1 MKQCPRGGRDGPKGM
16 RNKQCSD
23 KGECFM
29 GKCIC
34 KPGYTGENCGTE
46 LPCDCSGHGVCH
58 GGACVCNPGFKGTN
72 CATAE
77 YCPGKTLTSPQGC
90 SDNGVCNDGACFC
103 FDGYAG
109 DSCAF
114 NIQDGKERDRLKNC
128 INPDVPSDGAKS
140 CSGHG
145 VCGYDK
151 LNKPKNQG
159 GQEFGTCLCVPG
171 FGGEYCEEEKK
182 CPKDCNGHGS
192 CHGGVCTCRYGYR
205 GDGCQTLDLGIDL
218 CPNNCGDHG
227 TCMLEECFCEPGF
240 IGPACN
246 VTVPCPGIN
255 DRNQPCNGHG
265 TCSRGQCSCAPG
277 YEGDGCGT
285 VSTCPHSCSNHGVCY
300 LGKCLCEP
308 SYAGDACEFSPGCGD
323 KVCENNGFC
332 RQGACLCPSGYT
344 GDLCE
349 RLVPG
354 QATSSGA
361 AKKKCPVDESGIE
374 CGGHGTCAEGSEKCK
389 CETNWSG
396 ETCNVP
402 SMDDVIGTEKQE
414 LDVSEEEGSA
424 VELMKEMEGSSAS
437 ANKKA
442 DTLLEVK
449 ETKEIPDAAGAPCKE
464 LLIKCDEQKC
474 QQAGGMCYAGVGC
487 VCSSSSGVSDVC
499 VKGLSLTTSST
510 ASSTITTTSLAAN
523 LAAQSLPKHKETTT
537 PSSSWGVLSI
547 IGMSVTGCLA
557 TVGLVAMIMLVFH
570 HKKSRQQSSNN
581 HQLDSQHQTSLLIE
595 QRVLEQQQI
604 NLHLKN
610 TKVEESVATG
620 FVSRR

>member
-1 MKQCPRGGRDGPKGM
+1 M

-205 GDGCQTLDLGIDL
+205 GDGCETLDLGIDL

-227 TCMLEECFCEPGF
+227 KCFIYIFNIVEFDMIFCAKVF
-240 IGPACN
+240 FFC
-246 VTVPCPGIN
+246 
-255 DRNQPCNGHG
+255 
-265 TCSRGQCSCAPG
+265 QC
-277 YEGDGCGT
+277 
-285 VSTCPHSCSNHGVCY
+285 
-300 LGKCLCEP
+300 K
-308 SYAGDACEFSPGCGD
+308 
-323 KVCENNGFC
+323 
-332 RQGACLCPSGYT
+332 
-344 GDLCE
+344 
-349 RLVPG
+349 
-354 QATSSGA
+354 
-361 AKKKCPVDESGIE
+361 
-374 CGGHGTCAEGSEKCK
+374 
-389 CETNWSG
+389 
-396 ETCNVP
+396 
-402 SMDDVIGTEKQE
+402 
-414 LDVSEEEGSA
+414 
-424 VELMKEMEGSSAS
+424 
-437 ANKKA
+437 
-442 DTLLEVK
+442 
-449 ETKEIPDAAGAPCKE
+449 
-464 LLIKCDEQKC
+464 
-474 QQAGGMCYAGVGC
+474 
-487 VCSSSSGVSDVC
+487 
-499 VKGLSLTTSST
+499 
-510 ASSTITTTSLAAN
+510 
-523 LAAQSLPKHKETTT
+523 
-537 PSSSWGVLSI
+537 
-547 IGMSVTGCLA
+547 
-557 TVGLVAMIMLVFH
+557 
-570 HKKSRQQSSNN
+570 
-581 HQLDSQHQTSLLIE
+581 
-595 QRVLEQQQI
+595 QRVPM
-604 NLHLKN
+604 
-610 TKVEESVATG
+610 
-620 FVSRR
+620 